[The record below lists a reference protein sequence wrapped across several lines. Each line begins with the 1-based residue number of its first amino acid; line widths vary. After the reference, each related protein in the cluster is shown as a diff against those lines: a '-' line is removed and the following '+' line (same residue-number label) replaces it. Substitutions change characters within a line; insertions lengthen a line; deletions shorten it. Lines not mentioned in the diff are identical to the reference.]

1 MSLQEGLITQD
12 NTGAEFYANIFAIA
26 ESEIEDGVIWVGSD
40 DGLIHVTKNGGKTW
54 KNVAEHHK
62 RYRQNL
68 NMINSIDISSFNKG
82 KAYVA
87 ATAYKFGD
95 YTPYLYK
102 TDDYGETWTLIT
114 KGINKNY
121 YTRVIR
127 ADKKR
132 PGLLYSGTEWGMFIS
147 FDDGSSW
154 KSFQLNLP
162 ITAIRD
168 LHVKEND
175 LIVATHGR
183 SFWIID
189 DLTPLHQL
197 SKKLNFK
204 NSHLYKPDIS
214 YRMQSGGKPNTLL
227 TGENH
232 PNGVIINYFIKNIK
246 NDDFVKIEIFDQ
258 KEKLI
263 RSYTNNKDKLL
274 SSSVKPVSSNSND
287 IDYALSGN
295 NIKSLDPNSGGNR
308 LIWDMRYPGYKT
320 FEGMVFYSSP
330 NVGPKAVPGKYNLR
344 LTYNQE
350 VTDQEFNII
359 KDPRLIN
366 TKEDFR
372 KQFDFLLSVRN
383 EVSRANQAI
392 IDIRDLRKDLGYVI
406 DKSNKDE
413 DINSL
418 IDEFLD
424 ELHLIENSIHMTKN
438 QSRQDPLNY
447 GIRINNRLAFL
458 MADSQRGDYPPTDQ
472 SLEFFI
478 KVKKELEVELN
489 NLSEVSKKYIEL
501 YIGE

>member
-1 MSLQEGLITQD
+1 
-12 NTGAEFYANIFAIA
+12 
-26 ESEIEDGVIWVGSD
+26 
-40 DGLIHVTKNGGKTW
+40 
-54 KNVAEHHK
+54 
-62 RYRQNL
+62 
-68 NMINSIDISSFNKG
+68 
-82 KAYVA
+82 
-87 ATAYKFGD
+87 
-95 YTPYLYK
+95 
-102 TDDYGETWTLIT
+102 
-114 KGINKNY
+114 
-121 YTRVIR
+121 
-127 ADKKR
+127 
-132 PGLLYSGTEWGMFIS
+132 
-147 FDDGSSW
+147 
-154 KSFQLNLP
+154 
-162 ITAIRD
+162 
-168 LHVKEND
+168 
-175 LIVATHGR
+175 
-183 SFWIID
+183 
-189 DLTPLHQL
+189 
-197 SKKLNFK
+197 
-204 NSHLYKPDIS
+204 
-214 YRMQSGGKPNTLL
+214 
-227 TGENH
+227 
-232 PNGVIINYFIKNIK
+232 
-246 NDDFVKIEIFDQ
+246 
-258 KEKLI
+258 
-263 RSYTNNKDKLL
+263 
-274 SSSVKPVSSNSND
+274 
-287 IDYALSGN
+287 
-295 NIKSLDPNSGGNR
+295 

-366 TKEDFR
+366 TKEDFK

-489 NLSEVSKKYIEL
+489 NLSEVSKKYIESINL
-501 YIGE
+501 LITSSGMKFINN

>member
-1 MSLQEGLITQD
+1 MSP
-12 NTGAEFYANIFAIA
+12 
-26 ESEIEDGVIWVGSD
+26 
-40 DGLIHVTKNGGKTW
+40 K
-54 KNVAEHHK
+54 
-62 RYRQNL
+62 L
-68 NMINSIDISSFNKG
+68 NMINSIDISSFDKG

-87 ATAYKFGD
+87 ATSYKFGD

-132 PGLLYSGTEWGMFIS
+132 SGLLYSGTEWGMFIS
-147 FDDGSSW
+147 FDDGNSW
-154 KSFQLNLP
+154 KPFQLNLP

-168 LHVKEND
+168 LYVKEND

-197 SKKLNFK
+197 SKKLNVK
-204 NSHLYKPDIS
+204 NSHLYKPDVS
-214 YRMQSGGKPNTLL
+214 YRMQSGWNGSGDLL
-227 TGENH
+227 KGENH
-232 PNGVIINYFIKNIK
+232 PNGVIINYYIKNIK
-246 NDDFVKIEIFDQ
+246 ADDFVKIEIFDQ
-258 KEKLI
+258 KDELI

-295 NIKSLDPNSGGNR
+295 NIKSLDPISGGNR

-344 LTYNQE
+344 LTFNQE
-350 VTDQEFNII
+350 VTDQEFEII
-359 KDPRLIN
+359 KDPRLVN
-366 TKEDFR
+366 TKEDFK
-372 KQFDFLLSVRN
+372 KQFDFLLKVRN
-383 EVSRANQAI
+383 EVSNANQAI
-392 IDIRDLRKDLGYVI
+392 IDIRDLRKDLDYVL
-406 DKSNKDE
+406 DKSNKNE
-413 DINSL
+413 NINSV
-418 IDEFLD
+418 IDEFLN
-424 ELHLIENSIHMTKN
+424 ELHIIENNIHMTKN

-472 SLEFFI
+472 SLDFFI
-478 KVKKELEVELN
+478 EVKKELDVELKSLN
-489 NLSEVSKKYIEL
+489 KISNKYIESINSL
-501 YIGE
+501 ITNSGIKFINN

>member
-1 MSLQEGLITQD
+1 
-12 NTGAEFYANIFAIA
+12 
-26 ESEIEDGVIWVGSD
+26 
-40 DGLIHVTKNGGKTW
+40 
-54 KNVAEHHK
+54 
-62 RYRQNL
+62 
-68 NMINSIDISSFNKG
+68 
-82 KAYVA
+82 
-87 ATAYKFGD
+87 
-95 YTPYLYK
+95 
-102 TDDYGETWTLIT
+102 
-114 KGINKNY
+114 
-121 YTRVIR
+121 
-127 ADKKR
+127 
-132 PGLLYSGTEWGMFIS
+132 
-147 FDDGSSW
+147 
-154 KSFQLNLP
+154 
-162 ITAIRD
+162 
-168 LHVKEND
+168 
-175 LIVATHGR
+175 
-183 SFWIID
+183 
-189 DLTPLHQL
+189 
-197 SKKLNFK
+197 
-204 NSHLYKPDIS
+204 
-214 YRMQSGGKPNTLL
+214 MQSGWNGSGDLL
-227 TGENH
+227 NGENH

-489 NLSEVSKKYIEL
+489 NLSEVSKKYIESINL
-501 YIGE
+501 LITSSGMKFINN